1 MPSSSWLFCSIW
13 GEFGSL
19 AEILVTLISLSS
31 GAGERAFTGLS
42 YRDLARLEESSW
54 SSWTPS
60 PSRGGRAPTR
70 PLSLGNFLFRTFCIC
85 FLYLCY
91 CMKSSS
97 IFFTEMEPSFYLAK
111 SLLANAWFS
120 RSILSFSRFL
130 ATTFSDLGPKVSLAR
145 FLGYTESHF
154 PCEMST
160 RRFNR
165 IWLCLLITMLRS
177 TCTHKL
183 HYKKI
188 ISKRKAFPKR
198 CKRHRF
204 LAREPTLVVKL
215 VVLQFLHL
223 LPLQLEFDC
232 LGELFHILGARHFL
246 DLQVM

>member
-1 MPSSSWLFCSIW
+1 MPSSSWLVGGSVW
-13 GEFGSL
+13 GELGSL
-19 AEILVTLISLSS
+19 AEILVTFISLWS

-54 SSWTPS
+54 SSWVPC

-70 PLSLGNFLFRTFCIC
+70 PLCLGNFLFRTFSIC

-97 IFFTEMEPSFYLAK
+97 IFFTEMEPFFCLAK

-130 ATTFSDLGPKVSLAR
+130 ATTLSDLGPKVSLAR

-160 RRFNR
+160 RRFSR
-165 IWLCLLITMLRS
+165 IWLCLLTTMLRS
-177 TCTHKL
+177 KSTQRL
-183 HYKKI
+183 HYAKKNI
-188 ISKRKAFPKR
+188 EKKS
-198 CKRHRF
+198 
-204 LAREPTLVVKL
+204 VS
-215 VVLQFLHL
+215 
-223 LPLQLEFDC
+223 
-232 LGELFHILGARHFL
+232 
-246 DLQVM
+246 